1 MYVIDDDEGVRNSTV
16 FLLATLGYDCVTF
29 AGAAPFL
36 DAADA
41 LPRGCVLTDLRMPDM
56 DGFELAEAL
65 RRRGVGWPV
74 LLITSDSGGR
84 LDRRAAQ
91 LGFAGVLQKPLDADR
106 LDEAL
111 ASAFADFQR

>member
-1 MYVIDDDEGVRNSTV
+1 
-16 FLLATLGYDCVTF
+16 
-29 AGAAPFL
+29 
-36 DAADA
+36 
-41 LPRGCVLTDLRMPDM
+41 MPDM

-111 ASAFADFQR
+111 ASAFADLPR